1 MGIRLGSI
9 VTRPGSG
16 VYGLVFSADLHGA
29 KFARVARGEVVEEF
43 APLSAL
49 REVYGPRTS
58 GAARFEAVIEA
69 TSEHGELL
77 VVRAG
82 RYTTAAESLIVHA

>member
-1 MGIRLGSI
+1 MTVRIGSI

-16 VYGLVFSADLHGA
+16 LYGLVFHADLNGA
-29 KFARVARGEVVEEF
+29 KFARVERGEVVEEF

-49 REVYGPRTS
+49 KEAYAPHST
-58 GAARFEAVIEA
+58 GAARFEAALER

-82 RYTTAAESLIVHA
+82 RYTTPSESLIVH